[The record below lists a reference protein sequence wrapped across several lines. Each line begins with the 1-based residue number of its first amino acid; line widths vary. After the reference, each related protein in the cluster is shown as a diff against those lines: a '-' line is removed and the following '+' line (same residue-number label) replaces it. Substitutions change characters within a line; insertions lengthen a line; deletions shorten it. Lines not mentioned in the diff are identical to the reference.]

1 MKKFFLAAIGLS
13 MLASCQQPAAVE
25 NTEKGI
31 RLAYVRIDSLQSQY
45 NYFQELVGELQAEE
59 EKIVV
64 ELQRRQQELQTNIE
78 LYQQE
83 APKMTA
89 RQREANEA
97 DLRRVQQNYLQVEQ
111 AAQGQMMQRQND
123 LTVIMR
129 EDMNSAIEIL
139 KEELNLDFIL
149 LYEEGGQIIYA
160 NDEYDITERMVTMLN
175 ENRENPTEEQATEA
189 AVRGRL
195 ILQLQ
200 NKRKLPNTKKSGR
213 VCARIFLCLYCR
225 ALLIR

>member
-13 MLASCQQPAAVE
+13 MLASCQQQPTAVE

-123 LTVIMR
+123 LTVMMR
-129 EDMNSAIEIL
+129 EDMNSAIETL

-160 NDEYDITERMVTMLN
+160 NDEYDITERMVRMLN
-175 ENRENPTEEQATEA
+175 ENRENPSEEVVTEATEEA
-189 AVRGRL
+189 ADSAV
-195 ILQLQ
+195 
-200 NKRKLPNTKKSGR
+200 
-213 VCARIFLCLYCR
+213 VE
-225 ALLIR
+225 

>member
-13 MLASCQQPAAVE
+13 MLASCQQQPAAVE

-123 LTVIMR
+123 LTVMMR
-129 EDMNSAIEIL
+129 EDMNSAIETL
-139 KEELNLDFIL
+139 KEDLNLDFIL

-160 NDEYDITERMVTMLN
+160 NDDYDITERMVNMLN
-175 ENRENPTEEQATEA
+175 ESRETPSEEEATEATEA
-189 AVRGRL
+189 AADS
-195 ILQLQ
+195 
-200 NKRKLPNTKKSGR
+200 TS
-213 VCARIFLCLYCR
+213 AE
-225 ALLIR
+225 

>member
-13 MLASCQQPAAVE
+13 MLASCQQQPAAVE

-139 KEELNLDFIL
+139 KDELNLDFIL

-175 ENRENPTEEQATEA
+175 ENRENPTEERATEA
-189 AVRGRL
+189 AAEA
-195 ILQLQ
+195 
-200 NKRKLPNTKKSGR
+200 TDS
-213 VCARIFLCLYCR
+213 A
-225 ALLIR
+225 AAE

>member
-175 ENRENPTEEQATEA
+175 ENRENPTEEEEATEEQQGPSHLDDLPRQGPKA
-189 AVRGRL
+189 ASVRRARGRP
-195 ILQLQ
+195 
-200 NKRKLPNTKKSGR
+200 RGWRRSR
-213 VCARIFLCLYCR
+213 
-225 ALLIR
+225 

>member
-13 MLASCQQPAAVE
+13 MLASCQQQPAAVE

-123 LTVIMR
+123 LTVMMR

-175 ENRENPTEEQATEA
+175 ENRENPTEEEATEA
-189 AVRGRL
+189 ASEA
-195 ILQLQ
+195 
-200 NKRKLPNTKKSGR
+200 TDS
-213 VCARIFLCLYCR
+213 A
-225 ALLIR
+225 AAE

>member
-13 MLASCQQPAAVE
+13 MLASCQQQPAAVE

-123 LTVIMR
+123 LTVMMR

-175 ENRENPTEEQATEA
+175 ENRENPTEEEEAVSEATDSA
-189 AVRGRL
+189 AVE
-195 ILQLQ
+195 
-200 NKRKLPNTKKSGR
+200 
-213 VCARIFLCLYCR
+213 
-225 ALLIR
+225 